1 MTGAVFFVVLL
12 AVILIVG
19 LGVAS
24 PIFLVPIVAIALGV
38 IALPFLL
45 GLLRRSSVA
54 QADPGPTGVPETSE
68 AAYEPVSDRQGDR

>member
-1 MTGAVFFVVLL
+1 MTGSVFFVVLV

-24 PIFLVPIVAIALGV
+24 PIFLVPIVVIALGV
-38 IALPFLL
+38 LALPFVL

-54 QADPGPTGVPETSE
+54 QPDAGPGGVPETSE
-68 AAYEPVSDRQGDR
+68 AAYEPVAETRRDT